1 MVFDLDLEQSKD
13 MGKGKD
19 MNLDLENQEFRDQ
32 QRNGS
37 LGSSPIDFTN
47 RDASGSALGF
57 AA

>member
-1 MVFDLDLEQSKD
+1 MVFDLDLEQNKD
-13 MGKGKD
+13 KGKD